1 MQLYMRTSCDSV
13 QDTHQSLKLSLL
25 DSPEVSETTLISEY
39 LKHLFVSGVPVE
51 SLRGILDSQSYLD
64 PLYAEAMFTSGKM
77 TANEW

>member
-1 MQLYMRTSCDSV
+1 MQLYMKTSSDFV
-13 QDTHQSLKLSLL
+13 QDTHQSLKPLLL

-51 SLRGILDSQSYLD
+51 SFRGILDSQSYLD
-64 PLYAEAMFTSGKM
+64 PLYAEAMFTAGKM